1 MFSFRGS
8 CRTLRCAIV
17 CFLIRRNRLS
27 PLPGQAPAGNTPSFT
42 RSHLPP
48 TRRRPRDS
56 IRPKNEAIA
65 HFQRAV
71 ELDPNS
77 ILAKVYLGF
86 ALSQNVVP
94 GVNSPDN
101 LKAAQQAI
109 DIYQQ
114 VLEKAPHLAYSMEQI
129 AWIYFEIGKFD
140 DAKTWQKKVLEEDPQ
155 DAEAAYTIGVI
166 DWREAYENAQ
176 AALNRPVCMTT
187 GGAIPEPR
195 PR

>member
-1 MFSFRGS
+1 M
-8 CRTLRCAIV
+8 
-17 CFLIRRNRLS
+17 
-27 PLPGQAPAGNTPSFT
+27 
-42 RSHLPP
+42 
-48 TRRRPRDS
+48 
-56 IRPKNEAIA
+56 
-65 HFQRAV
+65 

-77 ILAKVYLGF
+77 ILAKVYLGY

-140 DAKTWQKKVLEEDPQ
+140 DAKTWLKKVLEEDQQ

-176 AALNRPVCMTT
+176 AALRQAGMHDDGRGNTKAPAAVMRAIKAQNGPLVDEGLKYLGPGSPVAALLRRGHAVPERDVPAQ
-187 GGAIPEPR
+187 GGFGPGR
-195 PR
+195 